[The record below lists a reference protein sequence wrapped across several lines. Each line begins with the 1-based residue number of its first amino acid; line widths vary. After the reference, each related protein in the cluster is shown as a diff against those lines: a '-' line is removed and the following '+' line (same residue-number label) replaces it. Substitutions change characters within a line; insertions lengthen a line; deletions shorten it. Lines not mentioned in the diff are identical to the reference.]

1 MKAIIAGATGLVG
14 NLILNEVIFDNDF
27 SEVRIF
33 VRKST
38 GIISSKSKEIVD
50 PLKDISALSSEIQG
64 NVLFNALGTTIKKAG
79 SKEEQQRIDRD
90 LPVAFAKI
98 ASRNGVKIMIN
109 ISSVGANLK
118 GGFYL
123 KTKAEMENGT
133 ERYFPESVFHFR
145 PGLLAG
151 NRKEF
156 RLAEKIASGVMKV
169 IDPILIGSLKKY
181 RSMPVEKLA
190 KAMVSLSK
198 NLPESLL
205 FCTIR
210 KLCNVFDLETFFNL
224 TAGNHETNKHLFEK
238 IPGDWC
244 MWS

>member
-1 MKAIIAGATGLVG
+1 MKAIIIGASGLVG
-14 NLILNEVIFDNDF
+14 NLILSEVINDYDF

-33 VRKST
+33 VRKPT
-38 GIISSKSKEIVD
+38 GIISPKLKEFVD

-64 NVLFNALGTTIKKAG
+64 DVLFNALGTTIKKAG
-79 SKEEQQRIDRD
+79 SQEEQQRIDRD

-98 ASRNGVKIMIN
+98 ASANGVKIMLN
-109 ISSVGANLK
+109 VSSVGANLN

-133 ERYFPESVFHFR
+133 TKFFPNSVFHFR

-156 RLAEKIASGVMKV
+156 RPAEKIASGVMKI
-169 IDPILIGSLKKY
+169 IDPILTGSLKKY
-181 RSMPVEKLA
+181 RSMPVGKLA

-198 NLPESLL
+198 NPAGKPSVLHYPEIMQ
-205 FCTIR
+205 CI
-210 KLCNVFDLETFFNL
+210 
-224 TAGNHETNKHLFEK
+224 
-238 IPGDWC
+238 
-244 MWS
+244 